1 MARFLL
7 GRALSAVLT
16 LFAVSVLTFLM
27 FFALPRDPVSG
38 MCPKNCD
45 PERLERVRQELGLRD
60 PLVTQY
66 AGYLKGIVAGRD
78 LGGDQG
84 GRCDAPCLGWSYVN
98 NEAVTDTLARVL
110 PVTLSVVIP
119 AAALWLLLGVGLG
132 MVSALRPGTW
142 LDRAAIGFSLA
153 GASFQLYFV
162 GAVLLLVFVYRLRWL
177 PVPGY
182 TPLTENPWR
191 WATGLVLAWVSLA
204 FLFSAIY
211 ARLVRA
217 QMRETLGE
225 DFVRTARAKG
235 LSRSRVY
242 GRHALRAAITPVVTM
257 AGLDV
262 GAALGGTVI
271 TETTFGIQGL
281 GRTAVEAVRA
291 GDLPTI
297 MATVLVA
304 ALFVVLANVLVDLLY
319 AVVDPRVR
327 LGLGGTGSRW
337 R

>member
-1 MARFLL
+1 MARFLIK
-7 GRALSAVLT
+7 RIFSALLT

-38 MCPKNCD
+38 MCPKNCN

-66 AGYLKGIVAGRD
+66 AGYMKGIVTGRD
-78 LGGDQG
+78 LGSAQG

-98 NEAVTDTLARVL
+98 NEAVLDTITRVL
-110 PVTLSVVIP
+110 PVTLSIVIP
-119 AAALWLLLGVGLG
+119 AAILWLLLGVGLG
-132 MVSALRPGTW
+132 MVSALRRGTW
-142 LDRAAIGFSLA
+142 LDRAAIGFSLT
-153 GASFQLYFV
+153 GASLQLYFV
-162 GAVLLLVFVYRLRWL
+162 GAVLLLLFVYNLRWL
-177 PVPGY
+177 PVPSY
-182 TPLTENPWR
+182 TSVFDDPVR
-191 WATGLVLAWVSLA
+191 WASGLVLAWLALA

-211 ARLVRA
+211 ARLSRA
-217 QMRETLGE
+217 QMLETLSE

-235 LSRSRVY
+235 LAKPKVY
-242 GRHALRAAITPVVTM
+242 GRHALRAAITPVVTI

-291 GDLPTI
+291 GDLPMI
-297 MATVLVA
+297 MATVLISAV
-304 ALFVVLANVLVDLLY
+304 FVVLANVLVDLLY
-319 AVVDPRVR
+319 AAIDPRVR
-327 LGLGGTGSRW
+327 LG
-337 R
+337 

>member
-1 MARFLL
+1 MLRFLV
-7 GRALSAVLT
+7 RRILSAVLT

-38 MCPKNCD
+38 MCPKNCN

-60 PLVTQY
+60 PLVSQY
-66 AGYLKGIVAGRD
+66 AGYLKGIVTGRD
-78 LGGDQG
+78 LGGAQG

-110 PVTLSVVIP
+110 PVTLSIVIP
-119 AAALWLLLGVGLG
+119 AAILWLLLGVGLG
-132 MVSALRPGTW
+132 MVSALRPGSW
-142 LDRAAIGFSLA
+142 WDRAAIGFSLT
-153 GASFQLYFV
+153 GASLQLYFV
-162 GAVLLLVFVYRLRWL
+162 GAVLLLVFVYTLRWL

-182 TPLTENPWR
+182 TPLSADPLR
-191 WATGLVLAWVSLA
+191 WASGLVLAWCSLA

-211 ARLVRA
+211 ARLFRA
-217 QMRETLGE
+217 QMLETLSE

-235 LSRSRVY
+235 LGRTRVY
-242 GRHALRAAITPVVTM
+242 GRHALRAAITPVVTV

-281 GRTAVEAVRA
+281 GRTAVDAVRA

-304 ALFVVLANVLVDLLY
+304 AVFVVLANLLVDLLY
-319 AVVDPRVR
+319 AVIDPRVR
-327 LGLGGTGSRW
+327 LG
-337 R
+337 